1 MIYDVIILGAGA
13 SGLYL
18 AAHLYGKKVL
28 VIEKNTRPGLKLL
41 AAGAGQCNV
50 THTGKAYELAS
61 HYGDKGKFVKKAIA
75 MHDNEAVM
83 AYFSLKGVPLW
94 AREDGKVFPKSM
106 RSKDVLKALLDEVHR
121 FDTHLKLGETVLY
134 CTHDSNHYTVKT
146 TAQTYLCKNLVVAT
160 GGVTYPQLGATGIG
174 HDIAKSF
181 GHHVV
186 APHVGLA
193 AVYTSSS
200 AIKALQGLVLDDVS
214 IQLDRVNKVVT
225 GPLLFTHFG
234 LSGPVIIDHSRDMRA
249 GDVLKIAWVKGE
261 EKEIEQ
267 MFLKMVDQTG
277 HLPLNYYMNH
287 LKLNE
292 KIKALILQSCAL
304 NGELKLA
311 EVSKV
316 MRQNLMA
323 HICRFP
329 VPINHLSGLKEAMA
343 TAGGVD
349 TSEVDPKTMASKKMA
364 GLYFTGEV
372 LDVDGDTGGYNL
384 QWAFSSSY
392 AVAQD
397 LLRES
402 II

>member
-28 VIEKNTRPGLKLL
+28 IIEKNTRPGLKLL

-50 THTGKAYELAS
+50 THTGKAYELAT
-61 HYGDKGKFVKKAIA
+61 HYGDKSKFVKKAIGI
-75 MHDNEAVM
+75 HDNEAVM

-94 AREDGKVFPKSM
+94 ARDDGKVFPKSM

-121 FDTHLKLGETVLY
+121 FEVPIKLNESVLY
-134 CTHDSNHYTVKT
+134 CTHDSAHYTVKT

-160 GGVTYPQLGATGIG
+160 GGITYPQLGATGIG
-174 HDIAKSF
+174 HDIAKAF

-186 APHVGLA
+186 KPKPALA
-193 AVYTSSS
+193 AVYTSSQ
-200 AIKALQGLVLDDVS
+200 ALKALQGLVLDEVS
-214 IQLDRVNKVVT
+214 IRLDRANKVVSGT
-225 GPLLFTHFG
+225 LLFTHFG
-234 LSGPVIIDHSRDMRA
+234 LSGPVIIDHSRYMCS
-249 GDVLKIAWVKGE
+249 GDVLKVAWVKGE

-267 MFLKMVDQTG
+267 MFLKTVDQMG

-292 KIKALILQSCAL
+292 KIKVLVLESSGL
-304 NGELKLA
+304 HGEMKLA
-311 EVSKV
+311 EVSKT
-316 MRQNLMA
+316 MRQKLMA
-323 HICRFP
+323 FLCRYP
-329 VPINHLSGLKEAMA
+329 VRIDHLSGLKEAMA

-364 GLYFTGEV
+364 GLYFIGEV

-384 QWAFSSSY
+384 QWAFSSGY
-392 AVAQD
+392 AVAQK
-397 LLRES
+397 LLCD
-402 II
+402 